1 MVILGP
7 VGFPT
12 KGIGHYVCL
21 SRVVMNFQIIIFDQF
36 QPSSLSQVKVWLGED
51 ILQTFMVG
59 KDFTLISNQI
69 MPPNLKCVHYG
80 CEFQIMGRVVLL
92 MSPELTGSICN
103 DFPILHQYT
112 TQSLSGRITI
122 DDKIPMNIRQG

>member
-1 MVILGP
+1 MD
-7 VGFPT
+7 
-12 KGIGHYVCL
+12 
-21 SRVVMNFQIIIFDQF
+21 FQIIIFDQF
-36 QPSSLSQVKVWLGED
+36 QPSPLSQVQVRLGED

-59 KDFTLISNQI
+59 EDFALISNQI
-69 MPPNLKCVHYG
+69 MPPDLKCVHYG
-80 CEFQIMGRVVLL
+80 CKLQIMSRVILL

-103 DFPILHQYT
+103 DFPVLHQHT